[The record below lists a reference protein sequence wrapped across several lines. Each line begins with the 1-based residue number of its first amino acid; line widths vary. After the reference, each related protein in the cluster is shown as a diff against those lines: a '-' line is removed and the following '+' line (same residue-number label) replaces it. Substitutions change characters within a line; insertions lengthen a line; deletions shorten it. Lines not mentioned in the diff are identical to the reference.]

1 MNEQDIKDIVETVL
15 AQLGETNIQA
25 STITKIVDATST
37 AQSEQA
43 SQQGSQQGIGSDN
56 GSLPDLGEMR
66 FKKWNGVK
74 NAADPKIV
82 DDLMNQTNARMGTG
96 RTGPRPRTVALL
108 RFLADHS
115 RSKDTVIKNVDP
127 AWLIERG
134 LMEVQTCAHDKDEYL
149 TRPDLGRTLNE
160 DAKKTLKEKCKHAP
174 QVQVVLSDGLSL
186 DAVTANHS
194 EILPALLNGLKNAG
208 LDVGT
213 PFFLRFGR
221 VKAQDEIGIALNAEV
236 NILLIG
242 ERPGLGQSESL
253 SCYAVYK
260 PNAQTVESDRTVISN
275 IHAGGTPPVEAAAVI
290 VDLVKDMLLKKCS
303 GINLKIQ
310 KNEN

>member
-1 MNEQDIKDIVETVL
+1 MNDQNIQSIVATVL

-25 STITKIVDATST
+25 STITKIVDESVNAMQSPST
-37 AQSEQA
+37 C
-43 SQQGSQQGIGSDN
+43 DD
-56 GSLPDLGEMR
+56 SLPDLGEMR
-66 FKKWNGVK
+66 FKKWNGVI

-82 DDLMNQTNARMGTG
+82 DDLMSQTNARMGTG
-96 RTGPRPRTVALL
+96 RAGPRPRTVALL

-115 RSKDTVIKNVDP
+115 RSKDTVIKNVESS
-127 AWLIERG
+127 WLQERG
-134 LMEVQTCAHDKDEYL
+134 LMEVQTCAVDKDQYL
-149 TRPDLGRTLNE
+149 TRPDLGRKLNDE
-160 DAKKTLKEKCKHAP
+160 AKKIIKEKCKHAP

-186 DAVTANHS
+186 DAVTSNHG

-213 PFFLRFGR
+213 PFFLRYGR
-221 VKAQDEIGIALNAEV
+221 VKAQDEIGMLLDAKV

-253 SCYAVYK
+253 SCYAIYN
-260 PNAQTVESDRTVISN
+260 PTENTVESDRTVISN

-290 VDLVKDMLLKKCS
+290 VDLVKDMLAKKAS
-303 GINLKIQ
+303 GINLKR
-310 KNEN
+310 

>member
-1 MNEQDIKDIVETVL
+1 MNDQNIQSIVATVL
-15 AQLGETNIQA
+15 AQLGETNIQP
-25 STITKIVDATST
+25 STITKIVDDSVNAIN
-37 AQSEQA
+37 QSP
-43 SQQGSQQGIGSDN
+43 IGDD
-56 GSLPDLGEMR
+56 SLPDLGELR

-82 DDLMNQTNARMGTG
+82 DDLMSQTNARMGTG
-96 RTGPRPRTVALL
+96 RAGPRPRTVALL

-115 RSKDTVIKNVDP
+115 RSKDTVIKNVES
-127 AWLIERG
+127 AWLQERN
-134 LMEVQTCAHDKDEYL
+134 LIEVQTCAIDKDQYL
-149 TRPDLGRTLNE
+149 TRPDLGRKLNDE
-160 DAKKTLKEKCKHAP
+160 AKAIIKDKCKQAP

-186 DAVTANHS
+186 DAVTSNHG

-213 PFFLRFGR
+213 PFFLRYGR
-221 VKAQDEIGIALNAEV
+221 VKAQDEIGMLLNAKV

-253 SCYAVYK
+253 SCYAIYN
-260 PNAQTVESDRTVISN
+260 PTENTVESDRTVISN

-290 VDLVKDMLLKKCS
+290 VDLVKEMIAKQAS
-303 GINLKIQ
+303 GINLKR
-310 KNEN
+310 

>member
-1 MNEQDIKDIVETVL
+1 MNDQSIQSIVATVL
-15 AQLGETNIQA
+15 AQLGETNIQP
-25 STITKIVDATST
+25 STITKIVDDSVNAIN
-37 AQSEQA
+37 QSPIDE
-43 SQQGSQQGIGSDN
+43 
-56 GSLPDLGEMR
+56 GSLPDLGEQR

-82 DDLMNQTNARMGTG
+82 DDLMSQTNARMGTG
-96 RTGPRPRTVALL
+96 RAGPRPRTIALL

-115 RSKDTVIKNVDP
+115 RSKDTVIKNVESS
-127 AWLIERG
+127 WLQERN
-134 LMEVQTCAHDKDEYL
+134 LIEVQTCAVDKDQYL
-149 TRPDLGRTLNE
+149 TRPDLGRKLNDE
-160 DAKKTLKEKCKHAP
+160 AKKIIKDKCNQAP

-186 DAVTANHS
+186 DAVTSNHD

-213 PFFLRFGR
+213 PFFLRYGR
-221 VKAQDEIGIALNAEV
+221 VKAQDEIGMLLNAQV

-253 SCYAVYK
+253 SCYAIYN
-260 PNAQTVESDRTVISN
+260 PTENTVESDRTVISN

-290 VDLVKDMLLKKCS
+290 VDLVKEMLAKKAS
-303 GINLKIQ
+303 GINLKR
-310 KNEN
+310 

>member
-1 MNEQDIKDIVETVL
+1 MNDQNIQSIVATVL
-15 AQLGETNIQA
+15 AQLGETNIQP
-25 STITKIVDATST
+25 STITKIVDDSVNAIN
-37 AQSEQA
+37 QSP
-43 SQQGSQQGIGSDN
+43 IGDD
-56 GSLPDLGEMR
+56 SLPDLGELR

-82 DDLMNQTNARMGTG
+82 DDLMSQTNARMGTG
-96 RTGPRPRTVALL
+96 RAGPRPRTVALL

-115 RSKDTVIKNVDP
+115 RSKDTVIKNVES
-127 AWLIERG
+127 AWLQERN
-134 LMEVQTCAHDKDEYL
+134 LIEVQTCAIDKDQYL
-149 TRPDLGRTLNE
+149 TRPDLGRKLNDE
-160 DAKKTLKEKCKHAP
+160 AKAIIKDKCKQAP

-186 DAVTANHS
+186 DAVTSNHG

-213 PFFLRFGR
+213 PFFLRYGR
-221 VKAQDEIGIALNAEV
+221 VKAQDEIGMLLNAKV

-253 SCYAVYK
+253 SCYAIYN
-260 PNAQTVESDRTVISN
+260 PTENTVESDRTVISN

-290 VDLVKDMLLKKCS
+290 VDLVKEMLAKQAS
-303 GINLKIQ
+303 GINLKR
-310 KNEN
+310 

>member
-1 MNEQDIKDIVETVL
+1 MNEQNIQDIVATVL

-25 STITKIVDATST
+25 STITKIVDATSA

-43 SQQGSQQGIGSDN
+43 NSQHKAIDS
-56 GSLPDLGEMR
+56 GSLPDLGEAR

-96 RTGPRPRTVALL
+96 RTGPRPRTIALL

-127 AWLIERG
+127 AWLKERG

-149 TRPDLGRTLNE
+149 TRPDLGRKLNDE
-160 DAKKTLKEKCKHAP
+160 AKSIIKNQCKQSP

-213 PFFLRFGR
+213 TFFLRYGR
-221 VKAQDEIGIALNAEV
+221 VKAQDEIGMALNADV

-242 ERPGLGQSESL
+242 ERPGLGQSESM

-260 PNAQTVESDRTVISN
+260 PTADTVESDRTVISN

-290 VDLVKDMLLKKCS
+290 VDLVKEMLAKKCS
-303 GINLKIQ
+303 GISLKTQ
-310 KNEN
+310 K